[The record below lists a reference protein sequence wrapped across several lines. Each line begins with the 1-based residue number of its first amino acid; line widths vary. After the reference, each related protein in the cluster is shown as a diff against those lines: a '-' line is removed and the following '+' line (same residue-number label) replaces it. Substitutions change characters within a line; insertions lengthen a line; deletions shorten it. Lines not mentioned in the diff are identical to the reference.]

1 MPKREI
7 RLRKRYFRM
16 FEPSYY
22 ALNEYEKVSYS
33 ARIDN
38 IYFKRADNELMM
50 KEKEEKQLL
59 DKIMSSF

>member
-1 MPKREI
+1 MPKRKT
-7 RLRKRYFRM
+7 RLRKRYFEM

-22 ALNEYEKVSYS
+22 ALNEYEKVKYS
-33 ARIDN
+33 ARIDK
-38 IYFKRADNELMM
+38 IYFQRADNELMM